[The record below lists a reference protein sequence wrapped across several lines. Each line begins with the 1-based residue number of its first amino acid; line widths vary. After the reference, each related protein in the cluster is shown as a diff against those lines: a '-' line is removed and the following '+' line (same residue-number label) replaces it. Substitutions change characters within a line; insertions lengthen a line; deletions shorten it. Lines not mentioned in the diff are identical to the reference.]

1 MRYVVRWSTTNE
13 ENSDSP
19 PTTAKSSI
27 IEPLAHGSQFQ
38 VVGGETIVPDPSH
51 VVIISGKT
59 YSVAPLASRI
69 STNTVASALSAY
81 ETPRP
86 ILPSIVR

>member
-19 PTTAKSSI
+19 PTIAKSSI
-27 IEPLAHGSQFQ
+27 IEPLAHGSRFQ
-38 VVGGETIVPDPSH
+38 VVGGETIVLDPSH

-86 ILPSIVR
+86 ILPSVVH